1 MDDQRTWALKS
12 EKQNLLAARFE
23 MRSQADKQKEEMMKA
38 FENMQRKGKLDVS
51 RNLNIL
57 MLLKYSLKNL
67 ESLVLTPMHSLKS
80 LRRLM
85 GVKETKK
92 LTMCAT

>member
-51 RNLNIL
+51 
-57 MLLKYSLKNL
+57 
-67 ESLVLTPMHSLKS
+67 
-80 LRRLM
+80 
-85 GVKETKK
+85 
-92 LTMCAT
+92 

>member
-12 EKQNLLAARFE
+12 EKQNLLASRFE

-57 MLLKYSLKNL
+57 MLLNI
-67 ESLVLTPMHSLKS
+67 
-80 LRRLM
+80 
-85 GVKETKK
+85 
-92 LTMCAT
+92 A

>member
-38 FENMQRKGKLDVS
+38 FENMQRKGKLDV
-51 RNLNIL
+51 R
-57 MLLKYSLKNL
+57 LKLYSFIIVA
-67 ESLVLTPMHSLKS
+67 ERTW
-80 LRRLM
+80 
-85 GVKETKK
+85 E
-92 LTMCAT
+92 AWD

>member
-38 FENMQRKGKLDVS
+38 FENMQRKGKLDV
-51 RNLNIL
+51 R
-57 MLLKYSLKNL
+57 LKLYSFIIVA
-67 ESLVLTPMHSLKS
+67 ERTW
-80 LRRLM
+80 
-85 GVKETKK
+85 ETWD
-92 LTMCAT
+92 